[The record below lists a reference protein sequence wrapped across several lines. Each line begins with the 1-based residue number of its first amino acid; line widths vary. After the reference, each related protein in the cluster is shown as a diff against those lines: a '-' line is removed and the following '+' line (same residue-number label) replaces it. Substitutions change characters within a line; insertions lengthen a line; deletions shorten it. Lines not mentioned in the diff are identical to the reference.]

1 VTARRCCKV
10 FAGFALCGAM
20 SLAAADDVAFL
31 DATAA
36 GPDAVDDV
44 ARRDAADVRPK
55 AEAGGISQ
63 LWALLSNQ
71 LRMSRVSAPD
81 WIRHITKSSPGR
93 QDRVS
98 DEPQLVLQRHRNDGA
113 ELLTVRY
120 PLVEF
125 GSVSAYAGAGLN
137 RTVYFAESNY
147 GETFMTRGG
156 RHRAVGAAAELGA
169 ELHVSERLA
178 VNAELRWIDLAA
190 DAGMLR
196 SGDSLVSADP
206 LALGISL
213 GWRF

>member
-1 VTARRCCKV
+1 MTARRCCRV

-36 GPDAVDDV
+36 GPDAVDAV
-44 ARRDAADVRPK
+44 ATQNAADVGPK
-55 AEAGGISQ
+55 TEAGGISR
-63 LWALLSNQ
+63 LWEQLSNQ
-71 LRMSRVSAPD
+71 LRMRRVSAPD
-81 WIRHITKSSPGR
+81 WIRHFTRISPGR
-93 QDRVS
+93 QDRAS
-98 DEPQLVLQRHRNDGA
+98 DEPQLVLQRDRNDGA

-120 PLVEF
+120 PLAEF
-125 GSVSAYAGAGLN
+125 GSISTYAGAGLN

-169 ELHVSERLA
+169 ELHLSERLA
-178 VNAELRWIDLAA
+178 MNAELRWIDLAA

-206 LALGISL
+206 VALGISL